1 MMDCKKQLLFYE
13 VIFDEKRNI
22 IPKWQALT
30 SSEQDKVNYSW
41 YDMHYKRSDFLTEL
55 SLKKTVFGR
64 PLVTSSWTRKK
75 KL

>member
-30 SSEQDKVNYSW
+30 SSEQDKGRFPFSQ
-41 YDMHYKRSDFLTEL
+41 RAL
-55 SLKKTVFGR
+55 SI
-64 PLVTSSWTRKK
+64 
-75 KL
+75 

>member
-30 SSEQDKVNYSW
+30 SSEQDKVNYLW
-41 YDMHYKRSDFLTEL
+41 HDMYYKRSDFLTEL
-55 SLKKTVFGR
+55 SL
-64 PLVTSSWTRKK
+64 
-75 KL
+75 